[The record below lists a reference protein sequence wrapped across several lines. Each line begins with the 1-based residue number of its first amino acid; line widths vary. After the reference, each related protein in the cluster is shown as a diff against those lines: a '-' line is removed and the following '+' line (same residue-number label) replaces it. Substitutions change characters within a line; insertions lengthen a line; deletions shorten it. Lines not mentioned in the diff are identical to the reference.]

1 MVRKIVFK
9 YWKIYLIFLFSV
21 FVLYFAKIYV
31 EQKNYN
37 ENKKDTVLLFT
48 VNDVSK
54 KCYSNS
60 LKVYS
65 NGKYEIVGINYD
77 GDEPNIIKINL
88 YNYDINKV
96 INALDN
102 KTCDNDSHLNY
113 KVVVD
118 EDETYCIGINSNHEL
133 TKFISSLNEEKLFW
147 CE

>member
-9 YWKIYLIFLFSV
+9 HWKIYLIFLVSV
-21 FVLYFAKIYV
+21 FILYFAKIYV

-65 NGKYEIVGINYD
+65 NGKYEIVGISY
-77 GDEPNIIKINL
+77 GDNEPNIIKTDL
-88 YNYDINKV
+88 YNYDIDKV

-102 KTCDNDSHLNY
+102 KTCDNDSLLNY
-113 KVVVD
+113 EVVVD
-118 EDETYCIGINSNHEL
+118 EDESYCIGINSNHEL
-133 TKFISSLNEEKLFW
+133 TKFIASLNEENLFW

>member
-9 YWKIYLIFLFSV
+9 HWKIYLIFLVSV
-21 FVLYFAKIYV
+21 FILYFAKIYV

-65 NGKYEIVGINYD
+65 NCKYEIVGISYD
-77 GDEPNIIKINL
+77 DNEPNIIKTDL
-88 YNYDINKV
+88 YNYDIDKV

-102 KTCDNDSHLNY
+102 KTCDNDSLLNY
-113 KVVVD
+113 EVVVD
-118 EDETYCIGINSNHEL
+118 EDESYCIGINSNHEL
-133 TKFISSLNEEKLFW
+133 TKFIASLNEENLFW